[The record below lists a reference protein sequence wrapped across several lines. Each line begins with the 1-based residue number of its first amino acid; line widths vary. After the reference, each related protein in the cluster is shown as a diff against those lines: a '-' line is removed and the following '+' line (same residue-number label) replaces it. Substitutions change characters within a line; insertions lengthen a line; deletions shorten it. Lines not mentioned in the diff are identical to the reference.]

1 MCATKVQPGR
11 PELRPGHRDR
21 QNRPMPRL
29 PLPDAVR
36 AMLARANPA
45 VIATVRPDGHPVSV
59 ATWYLLDGDE
69 VVVNMAASRRRLAH
83 LRADPRVALTV
94 LDARTWYSHVSIVGR
109 VTALIDDPNFAGIDR
124 QSLQYNGHPYQNHR
138 DPRVDA
144 RIGID
149 TWHAWGDVAKQVGR
163 AE

>member
-1 MCATKVQPGR
+1 
-11 PELRPGHRDR
+11 
-21 QNRPMPRL
+21 
-29 PLPDAVR
+29 
-36 AMLARANPA
+36 MLARANPA

-69 VVVNMAASRRRLAH
+69 IVVNMAASRRRLAH

-94 LDARTWYSHVSIVGR
+94 LDARTWNSHVSIVGR

-138 DPRVDA
+138 DRGWTRASASTPGMPGATSPSRSAEQSDHRPRTGQ
-144 RIGID
+144 RGSY
-149 TWHAWGDVAKQVGR
+149 VACAAPRTGR
-163 AE
+163 

>member
-1 MCATKVQPGR
+1 
-11 PELRPGHRDR
+11 
-21 QNRPMPRL
+21 
-29 PLPDAVR
+29 
-36 AMLARANPA
+36 MLNRANPA

-69 VVVNMAASRRRLAH
+69 IVVNMAASRKRLDH

-94 LDARTWYSHVSIVGR
+94 LDGQSWYSHVSIVGR
-109 VTALIDDPNFAGIDR
+109 VTALLDDTDFAGIDR
-124 QSLQYNGHPYQNHR
+124 QSVQYKGHPYPNHR

-149 TWHAWGDVAKQVGR
+149 SWHAWGAVAEQLR
-163 AE
+163 RSR